1 MIKNLS
7 VTQKG
12 ILAFAGLSL
21 ISAAA
26 GLVTYQ
32 RTVEVS
38 STVEV
43 VTELNGAVSELDRLS
58 GMMIQQELDLKTFL
72 LTGDRE
78 WLRNSEGLSP
88 EISNSLAAIRRQV
101 SDVLPAEAPLVDE
114 VQSAWSDWQSQFVAV
129 QVQNMRTPET
139 VDLARAM
146 ELTGE
151 GRALQAR
158 ASESIAKLD
167 ASLSDA
173 AKQLGVAEEAA
184 LSSAR
189 MISLASAGLMLA
201 MALLFGFLNY
211 RLVSQPLKTL
221 ADVLSRLANGDLNAQ
236 ANFGS
241 RRDEIGAMAGALEIF
256 RGNMLKTRELEAE
269 NDRQRLEA
277 EEARKRGMSE
287 VASSF
292 EQEVLTISDEMIGG
306 LTNLKGTADSLA
318 SIASETNR
326 QAASVS
332 EASVHTTS
340 NVNTVAS
347 ATEELSASIAEIN
360 EQVHSA
366 SKVAAKA
373 ETEVDR
379 SNQAVVKLQDV
390 VVRIGDVTRLI
401 NDIANQTNLL
411 ALNATI
417 EAARAGEA
425 GRGFAVVASEVKAL
439 AEQTAKATEEI
450 DSQISEMRVAASE
463 SIEATA
469 AVAEMVKLISER
481 TTAMAAAT
489 EQQNAATNE
498 IARNVSQAAS
508 STHGVTDSIGTV
520 SASAQQTGV
529 ISEDM
534 RRAIEDLHDRSSR
547 MRQAMANFLN
557 QVRAA

>member
-1 MIKNLS
+1 MGDEVKGLLATLGSS
-7 VTQKG
+7 V
-12 ILAFAGLSL
+12 ADVSP
-21 ISAAA
+21 SDA
-26 GLVTYQ
+26 GLVSDIT
-32 RTVEVS
+32 
-38 STVEV
+38 ST
-43 VTELNGAVSELDRLS
+43 LNA
-58 GMMIQQELDLKTFL
+58 
-72 LTGDRE
+72 
-78 WLRNSEGLSP
+78 W
-88 EISNSLAAIRRQV
+88 QV
-101 SDVLPAEAPLVDE
+101 
-114 VQSAWSDWQSQFVAV
+114 QFVDA
-129 QVQNMRTPET
+129 QIQSMRTPET

-146 ELTGE
+146 ELSGE
-151 GRALQAR
+151 GNALQAKATAAIR
-158 ASESIAKLD
+158 ALEETIDAKIGSL
-167 ASLSDA
+167 AEVEKAALSDA
-173 AKQLGVAEEAA
+173 RTIALG
-184 LSSAR
+184 
-189 MISLASAGLMLA
+189 SAGLMLLVA
-201 MALLFGFLNY
+201 MLFGYLNF
-211 RLVSQPLKTL
+211 RLVSRPLKTL
-221 ADVLSRLANGDLNAQ
+221 SVVLGRLANGDLSAQ
-236 ANFGS
+236 ADLSG
-241 RRDEIGAMAGALEIF
+241 RRDEIGDMAGAMEIF
-256 RGNMLKTRELEAE
+256 RDNMLRTRDLEAAAE
-269 NDRQRLEA
+269 HQRAEA
-277 EEARKRGMSE
+277 EEARKRGMGA
-287 VASSF
+287 VANSF
-292 EQEVLTISDEMIGG
+292 EQAVLSISDEMIGG
-306 LTNLKGTADSLA
+306 LTNLKGTASSLA
-318 SIASETNR
+318 TIASETNR
-326 QAASVS
+326 QAASVA
-332 EASVHTTS
+332 EASQHTTN

-379 SNQAVVKLQDV
+379 SNQAVGKLQDV

-450 DSQISEMRVAASE
+450 DGQISEMRAAASE

-520 SASAQQTGV
+520 SNSAQQTGI

-534 RRAIEDLHDRSSR
+534 RQAIEELHERSAR
-547 MRQAMANFLN
+547 MRQAMTDFLN

>member
-1 MIKNLS
+1 MLKNIS

-21 ISAAA
+21 ISAIA
-26 GLVTYQ
+26 GFTTYQ
-32 RTVEVS
+32 KTVEVS
-38 STVEV
+38 HTVSIVADLNETV
-43 VTELNGAVSELDRLS
+43 SEIDKLNGLIIE
-58 GMMIQQELDLKTFL
+58 QNLDLKTFL
-72 LTGDRE
+72 LTGDRD
-78 WLRNSEGLSP
+78 WLRLSEEKSP
-88 EISNSLAAIRRQV
+88 EITTALSGIREHVAVLVPAAVPLA
-101 SDVLPAEAPLVDE
+101 DE
-114 VQSAWSDWQSQFVAV
+114 VQSAWSDWQSGFVAV

-151 GRALQAR
+151 GRALHAR
-158 ASESIAKLD
+158 AADGIHKLEE
-167 ASLSDA
+167 ALNA
-173 AKQLGVAEEAA
+173 ATRQLGAEEEAA

-189 MISLASAGLMLA
+189 MISLGSAGLMLVV
-201 MALLFGFLNY
+201 ALVFGFLNY
-211 RLVSQPLKTL
+211 QLVSRPLKSL
-221 ADVLSRLANGDLNAQ
+221 SVVLGRLASGDLTAQ
-236 ANFGS
+236 AKLGD
-241 RRDEIGAMAGALEIF
+241 RRDEIGDMASAMEIF
-256 RGNMLKTRELEAE
+256 RENMLRTRDLEAAAE
-269 NDRQRLEA
+269 HQRAEA
-277 EEARKRGMSE
+277 EEARKRGMGE

-292 EQEVLTISDEMIGG
+292 EQAVLSISDEMIGG
-306 LTNLKGTADSLA
+306 LTNLKGTASSLA
-318 SIASETNR
+318 SIASETNS
-326 QAASVS
+326 QAASVA
-332 EASVHTTS
+332 EASQHTTN

-379 SNQAVVKLQDV
+379 SNQAVGKLQDV

-450 DSQISEMRVAASE
+450 DSQISEMRAAASE

-520 SASAQQTGV
+520 SASAQQTGA

-534 RRAIEDLHDRSSR
+534 RHAIEDLHDRSAR
-547 MRQAMANFLN
+547 MRQAMTDFLN

>member
-1 MIKNLS
+1 MLKNIS
-7 VTQKG
+7 VAQKG
-12 ILAFAGLSL
+12 IMAFAGLSL
-21 ISAAA
+21 ISAIA
-26 GLVTYQ
+26 GLITYQ
-32 RTVEVS
+32 KTVDVS
-38 STVEV
+38 RTVEV
-43 VTELNGAVSELDRLS
+43 VTDLNETVSEIDRLNGL
-58 GMMIQQELDLKTFL
+58 MIEQNLDLKTFL

-78 WLRNSEGLSP
+78 WLRLSEVKSP
-88 EISNSLAAIRRQV
+88 EITAALAGIRQHV
-101 SDVLPAEAPLVDE
+101 TVLSPAAVPLADE
-114 VQSAWSDWQSQFVAV
+114 VQSAWSDWQTRFVAV
-129 QVQNMRTPET
+129 QVQNMRVPET

-158 ASESIAKLD
+158 AAEGIHKLEE
-167 ASLSDA
+167 ALNA
-173 AKQLGVAEEAA
+173 AARQLGAEEEAA

-189 MISLASAGLMLA
+189 VISLGSAGLMLA
-201 MALLFGFLNY
+201 VAILFGFLNY

-221 ADVLSRLANGDLNAQ
+221 AGVLARLANGDLNAQ
-236 ANFGS
+236 ANFGG
-241 RRDEIGAMAGALEIF
+241 RRDEIGEMASSLEVF
-256 RGNMLKTRELEAE
+256 RESMLKTRELEAE
-269 NDRQRLEA
+269 NERQRHEA
-277 EEARKRGMSE
+277 EEARKRAMSG
-287 VASSF
+287 VANSF
-292 EQEVLTISDEMIGG
+292 EQEVLGISDEMIGG
-306 LTNLKGTADSLA
+306 LTSLKGTASALA
-318 SIASETNR
+318 SIASDTNR
-326 QAASVS
+326 QAASVT

-379 SNQAVVKLQDV
+379 SNQAVGKLQDV

-450 DSQISEMRVAASE
+450 DTQISEMRAAASE

-498 IARNVSQAAS
+498 IARNVSQAAT
-508 STHGVTDSIGTV
+508 STHGVTDSIGIV
-520 SASAQQTGV
+520 SASAQQTGT

-547 MRQAMANFLN
+547 MRQAMAAFLN

>member
-1 MIKNLS
+1 M
-7 VTQKG
+7 
-12 ILAFAGLSL
+12 AFAGLAL
-21 ISAAA
+21 ISAVA
-26 GLVTYQ
+26 GGITYWK
-32 RTVEVS
+32 TVEVS
-38 STVEV
+38 KSVQI
-43 VTELNGAVSELDRLS
+43 VTGLNQTVSEIDRLHGLIIEQS
-58 GMMIQQELDLKTFL
+58 LDLKTFV
-72 LTGDRE
+72 LTGDRD
-78 WLRNSEGLSP
+78 WLRVSEGKTPQITEALS
-88 EISNSLAAIRRQV
+88 SIRQGITV
-101 SDVLPAEAPLVDE
+101 MLPSSAPLLDE
-114 VQSAWSDWQSQFVAV
+114 VETAWSDWQTRFVAE
-129 QVQNMRTPET
+129 QVQNMRAPDT

-151 GRALQAR
+151 GSALRMRAIDGIYKLEDVLNTEAR
-158 ASESIAKLD
+158 H
-167 ASLSDA
+167 
-173 AKQLGVAEEAA
+173 LGAEEAA
-184 LSSAR
+184 ALSAAR
-189 MISLASAGLMLA
+189 TISLGSAGLMLLV
-201 MALLFGFLNY
+201 ALLFGVLNY
-211 RLVSQPLKTL
+211 RLVSQPLRTL
-221 ADVLSRLANGDLNAQ
+221 AEVLGRLANGDLSAQ
-236 ANFGS
+236 ADLSG
-241 RRDEIGAMAGALEIF
+241 RRDEIGGMAGALEIF
-256 RGNMLKTRELEAE
+256 RENMLRTRDLEAAAE
-269 NDRQRLEA
+269 HQRAEA
-277 EEARKRGMSE
+277 EEARKRGMGA
-287 VASSF
+287 VANSF
-292 EQEVLTISDEMIGG
+292 EQAVLSISDEMIGG
-306 LTNLKGTADSLA
+306 LTNLKGTASSLA
-318 SIASETNR
+318 TIASETNR
-326 QAASVS
+326 QAASVA
-332 EASVHTTS
+332 EASQHTTN

-379 SNQAVVKLQDV
+379 SNQAVGKLQDV

-450 DSQISEMRVAASE
+450 DGQISEMRAAASE

-520 SASAQQTGV
+520 SNSAQQTGI

-534 RRAIEDLHDRSSR
+534 RQAIEELHERSAR
-547 MRQAMANFLN
+547 MRQAMTDFLN

>member
-1 MIKNLS
+1 MLKNLS
-7 VTQKG
+7 VAQKG
-12 ILAFAGLSL
+12 IAAFAGLSL
-21 ISAAA
+21 ISVAA
-26 GLVTYQ
+26 GLTTYYKTVAAADAVTAMSQHYLVATQ
-32 RTVEVS
+32 IDDLEVS
-38 STVEV
+38 VIQENL
-43 VTELNGAVSELDRLS
+43 ELKV
-58 GMMIQQELDLKTFL
+58 FL

-78 WLRNSEGLSP
+78 ALARAQAMGEEVKGLLATLGSSVADVSPSDAGLVSEIATTL
-88 EISNSLAAIRRQV
+88 NAWQV
-101 SDVLPAEAPLVDE
+101 
-114 VQSAWSDWQSQFVAV
+114 QFVDA
-129 QVQNMRTPET
+129 QIQNMRTPET

-146 ELTGE
+146 ELSGE
-151 GRALQAR
+151 GNGLQAKATEAIRAL
-158 ASESIAKLD
+158 ED
-167 ASLSDA
+167 AIDT
-173 AKQLGVAEEAA
+173 KIEQLAEVEKEA
-184 LSSAR
+184 LSAAR
-189 MISLASAGLMLA
+189 TIALGSAGLMLLFA
-201 MALLFGFLNY
+201 MLFGFLNF

-221 ADVLSRLANGDLNAQ
+221 SGVLGRLASGDLNAQ
-236 ANFGS
+236 ANLGG
-241 RRDEIGAMAGALEIF
+241 RRDEIGDMASAMEVF
-256 RGNMLKTRELEAE
+256 RENMLRTRELEAAGE
-269 NDRQRLEA
+269 RQRTEA
-277 EEARKRGMSE
+277 EAARKRGMDE

-292 EQEVLTISDEMIGG
+292 ETAVLTISDEMIGG
-306 LTNLKGTADSLA
+306 LTNLKGTASSLA
-318 SIASETNR
+318 TIASETNR
-326 QAASVS
+326 QASSVA
-332 EASVHTTS
+332 EASQHTTN

-379 SNQAVVKLQDV
+379 SNQAVGKLQDV

-450 DSQISEMRVAASE
+450 DTQISEMRVAASE

-520 SASAQQTGV
+520 SNSAQQTGV

-534 RRAIEDLHDRSSR
+534 RRAIEELHDRSAR
-547 MRQAMANFLN
+547 MRQAMTDFLN
-557 QVRAA
+557 QVRVA

>member
-1 MIKNLS
+1 MLKNLS
-7 VTQKG
+7 VGQKG
-12 ILAFAGLSL
+12 IAAFAGLSL
-21 ISAAA
+21 ISLAA
-26 GLVTYQ
+26 GLTTYYKTVAAADAVTAMSRHYQ
-32 RTVEVS
+32 VATQIDNLEVS
-38 STVEV
+38 VIEENL
-43 VTELNGAVSELDRLS
+43 ELKV
-58 GMMIQQELDLKTFL
+58 FL

-78 WLRNSEGLSP
+78 ALARAKAMGEEVKGLLATLGSSVADVSP
-88 EISNSLAAIRRQV
+88 SDSGLV
-101 SDVLPAEAPLVDE
+101 SDISSTLN
-114 VQSAWSDWQSQFVAV
+114 AWQVQFVDA
-129 QVQNMRTPET
+129 QIQNMRTPET

-146 ELTGE
+146 ELSGE
-151 GRALQAR
+151 GNALQAKATEAIR
-158 ASESIAKLD
+158 ALEETIDAKIGRL
-167 ASLSDA
+167 AEIEKAALSDA
-173 AKQLGVAEEAA
+173 RTIALG
-184 LSSAR
+184 
-189 MISLASAGLMLA
+189 SAGLMLFVA
-201 MALLFGFLNY
+201 MLFGYLNF
-211 RLVSQPLKTL
+211 RLVSRPLKTL
-221 ADVLSRLANGDLNAQ
+221 SVVLGRLASGDLNAQ
-236 ANFGS
+236 VNLSG
-241 RRDEIGAMAGALEIF
+241 RRDEIGDMAGAMEIF
-256 RGNMLKTRELEAE
+256 RENMLRTRDLEAAAE
-269 NDRQRLEA
+269 HQRAEA
-277 EEARKRGMSE
+277 EEARKRGMGA
-287 VASSF
+287 VANSF
-292 EQEVLTISDEMIGG
+292 EQAVLSISDEMIGG
-306 LTNLKGTADSLA
+306 LTNLKGTASSLA
-318 SIASETNR
+318 TIASETNR
-326 QAASVS
+326 QAASVA
-332 EASVHTTS
+332 EASQHTTN

-379 SNQAVVKLQDV
+379 SNQAVGKLQDV

-520 SASAQQTGV
+520 SNSAQQTGV

-534 RRAIEDLHDRSSR
+534 RQAIEELHDRSAR
-547 MRQAMANFLN
+547 MRRAMTDFLN